1 MTAKRSVMGAI
12 DSFYPRAGMS
22 KVKFRDFF
30 CRGKKKLWD
39 TRVHPV
45 GKDVLVSGF
54 SLILNKRSMTSF
66 SRFPRTILVCTWVLS
81 FGHYSFAADLN
92 RNGKVDP
99 YEDSARPVE
108 ERVED
113 LLGQMTLDEKTCQL
127 ATLYGTGRVLKDR
140 LPTAGWKQEIW
151 KDGIANI
158 DEQLNGVPELGP
170 ASKRNYRTEVEKIN
184 PLVWPPSSHAKALNE
199 IQDWFKTQTR
209 LGIPAD
215 FTNEGIRGL
224 AHFRSTAFP
233 SQQGVGASWN
243 RELVRKIGEV
253 TGKEARAF
261 GYTHVY
267 SPVLD
272 LARDPRWGRV
282 AECYSE
288 DPYLVSEL
296 GLVQAQA
303 LRAAGV
309 ASTGKHFAVYSI
321 PKGGR
326 DGEARTD
333 PHVAPREME
342 TLFLWPWERVIRAS
356 GMQGVMSSYNDYDG
370 VPISGG
376 KEFLTTILRERFGF
390 RGYVVSDSDAVEYL
404 ASKHHV
410 AADYKEACRQ
420 YLEAGG
426 NVRTEF
432 NPPSKFILPVRELVK
447 EGKLS
452 ETVLSDRV
460 RDVLRVKFELG
471 LFDRQPV
478 ADPVQSDE
486 VVHCAA
492 HAEVAKEAARESLVL
507 LKNSRNTLPLAKST
521 KRILVCGPAADEYDT
536 SVGRYGSFGGEIISV
551 LAGVKKLLPES
562 EVTYRLGCEYHDERW
577 PLSEILPEPPT
588 SSAQA
593 LLDEAA
599 KAAQSTDVVIVVLGE
614 SRAMAGESKTRTS
627 LDLPGHQNDLV
638 RVLVKTGKP
647 VVAVL
652 LNGRSL
658 SVNLLE
664 EKASAI
670 LEAWYPGEYG
680 GMAVAEALF
689 GDVNPGGKLPVTF
702 PRSVGQIEFN
712 FPAKPKSQAGMGKK
726 DDPNGA
732 GDCLIEGALYPFG
745 YGLSYTE
752 FTYSGIKVWPAK
764 IQPGQEV
771 KISVEVKNSGKR
783 EGDEV
788 VQLYLRDIVSSVTT
802 YEKVLRGFER
812 LRLKAGEK
820 KTLTFSLGRQD
831 MELIDMQNLR
841 TVEPGEFVVELG
853 SSSTDIRQT
862 DRFQVTP

>member
-1 MTAKRSVMGAI
+1 M
-12 DSFYPRAGMS
+12 SF
-22 KVKFRDFF
+22 
-30 CRGKKKLWD
+30 
-39 TRVHPV
+39 
-45 GKDVLVSGF
+45 
-54 SLILNKRSMTSF
+54 F
-66 SRFPRTILVCTWVLS
+66 SRLFRTILILTLIWGFDRSSL
-81 FGHYSFAADLN
+81 GADLN
-92 RNGKVDP
+92 QNGKVDI
-99 YEDSARPVE
+99 YEDSTRPVE

-113 LLGQMTLDEKTCQL
+113 LLGQMNVEEKTCQL

-170 ASKRNYRTEVEKIN
+170 VSKRNYRTQVEKIN

-199 IQDWFKTQTR
+199 IQEWFKTQTR

-215 FTNEGIRGL
+215 FTNEGLRGL
-224 AHFRSTAFP
+224 AHYRSTAFP

-253 TGKEARAF
+253 TGKEAKAL
-261 GYTHVY
+261 GYTHIY

-288 DPYLVSEL
+288 DPYLVWEL
-296 GLVQAQA
+296 GLVQAKA

-370 VPISGG
+370 VPISGS
-376 KEFLTTILRERFGF
+376 KEFLTTILRQRFGF

-404 ASKHHV
+404 TSKHHV

-432 NPPSKFILPVRELVK
+432 NSPSKFILPVRELVK

-452 ETVLSDRV
+452 QAVLNDRV
-460 RDVLRVKFELG
+460 RDVLRVKYELG
-471 LFDRQPV
+471 LFDEPLV
-478 ADPVQSDE
+478 ADPAASDA

-492 HAEVAKEAARESLVL
+492 HAEVAKQAARESLVL
-507 LKNSRNTLPLAKST
+507 LKNSNGRLPLAKST
-521 KRILVCGPAADEYDT
+521 KKILVCGPAADEYDT
-536 SVGRYGSFGGEIISV
+536 SVGRYGSFGGEVISV
-551 LAGVKKLLPES
+551 LAGVKALLPQA
-562 EVTYRLGCEYHDERW
+562 EVSYQLGCLYQDERW

-588 SSAQA
+588 ESAQA
-593 LLDEAA
+593 LLDEAV
-599 KAAQSTDVVIVVLGE
+599 KAAQSAEVVIVVLGE
-614 SRAMAGESKTRTS
+614 SRAMAGESKSRTS
-627 LDLPGHQNDLV
+627 LDLPGHQNELV

-702 PRSVGQIEFN
+702 PRSVGQIEYN
-712 FPAKPKSQAGMGKK
+712 FPAKPKSQAGMGKE

-745 YGLSYTE
+745 FGLSYTQ
-752 FTYSGIKVWPAK
+752 FAYSGMKV
-764 IQPGQEV
+764 QPQKAQAGQEV
-771 KISVEVKNSGKR
+771 TVSVEIKNSGQR
-783 EGDEV
+783 VGDEV
-788 VQLYLRDIVSSVTT
+788 VQLYLRDLISSVTT

-812 LRLKAGEK
+812 VRLKAGEK
-820 KTLTFSLGRQD
+820 RTLTFSLARQD
-831 MELIDMQNLR
+831 MELIDRQNQR

-862 DRFQVTP
+862 AKFQIAP

>member
-1 MTAKRSVMGAI
+1 MKAARL
-12 DSFYPRAGMS
+12 
-22 KVKFRDFF
+22 FF
-30 CRGKKKLWD
+30 KK
-39 TRVHPV
+39 
-45 GKDVLVSGF
+45 GF
-54 SLILNKRSMTSF
+54 FWLT
-66 SRFPRTILVCTWVLS
+66 VLS
-81 FGHYSFAADLN
+81 VGCLFRLEGADLN

-113 LLGQMTLDEKTCQL
+113 LLGQMTLEEKTCQL

-140 LPTAGWKQEIW
+140 LPTPSWKQEIW

-224 AHFRSTAFP
+224 AHYRSTAFP

-243 RELVRKIGEV
+243 RELVKKVGEV
-253 TGKEARAF
+253 TGKEARAL

-342 TLFLWPWERVIRAS
+342 TLYLWPWERVIRAS

-370 VPISGG
+370 VPISGS
-376 KEFLTTILRERFGF
+376 KEFLTTILRQRFGF

-432 NPPSKFILPVRELVK
+432 NSPSKFILPVRDLVK

-452 ETVLSDRV
+452 ETVLNDRV

-471 LFDRQPV
+471 LFDRPPV
-478 ADPVQSDE
+478 TDPALSDA
-486 VVHCAA
+486 VVHCKA
-492 HAEVAKEAARESLVL
+492 HAEVAKDAARQSLVL
-507 LKNSRNTLPLAKST
+507 LKNSKNTLPLAKSL

-536 SVGRYGSFGGEIISV
+536 SVGRYGSFGGEVISV
-551 LAGVKKLLPES
+551 LAGVKKIHPEA
-562 EVTYRLGCEYHDERW
+562 EVVYRLGCEYQDERW
-577 PLSEILPEPPT
+577 PLSEILPEPPS
-588 SSAQA
+588 SSAEA
-593 LLDEAA
+593 LLNEAI
-599 KAAQSTDVVIVVLGE
+599 KAAQSVDVVIVVLGE

-627 LDLPGHQNDLV
+627 LDLPGHQNELV
-638 RVLVKTGKP
+638 RVLVKSGKP

-712 FPAKPKSQAGMGKK
+712 FPAKPKSQAGMGRK

-745 YGLSYTE
+745 YGLSYTQ
-752 FTYSGIKVWPAK
+752 FTYSGVRLKPTK
-764 IQPGQEV
+764 IQAGEEV
-771 KISVEVKNSGKR
+771 VVSIEVKNSGKR

-788 VQLYLRDIVSSVTT
+788 VQLYLKDVLASVIP

-812 LRLKAGEK
+812 VRLKPGEK

-831 MELIDMQNLR
+831 MELIDIHNLK

-853 SSSTDIRQT
+853 SSSTDIRQSAQ
-862 DRFQVTP
+862 FQVVP

>member
-1 MTAKRSVMGAI
+1 MKAAKLFFKKGFFWLSVLCVGCL
-12 DSFYPRAGMS
+12 
-22 KVKFRDFF
+22 FRVE
-30 CRGKKKLWD
+30 G
-39 TRVHPV
+39 
-45 GKDVLVSGF
+45 
-54 SLILNKRSMTSF
+54 
-66 SRFPRTILVCTWVLS
+66 
-81 FGHYSFAADLN
+81 ADLN

-113 LLGQMTLDEKTCQL
+113 LLGQMTLEEKTCQL

-140 LPTAGWKQEIW
+140 LPTPSWKQEIW

-170 ASKRNYRTEVEKIN
+170 ASKRNYRTEVEKMN

-224 AHFRSTAFP
+224 AHYRSTAFP

-253 TGKEARAF
+253 TGKEARAL

-303 LRAAGV
+303 LRTTGV

-342 TLFLWPWERVIRAS
+342 TLYLWPWERVIRAS

-370 VPISGG
+370 VPISGS
-376 KEFLTTILRERFGF
+376 KEFLTTILRQRFGF

-432 NPPSKFILPVRELVK
+432 NSPSKFILPVRELVK

-452 ETVLSDRV
+452 ETVLNDRV

-471 LFDRQPV
+471 LFDRPPV
-478 ADPVQSDE
+478 ADPAQSDA
-486 VVHCAA
+486 VVHCQA
-492 HAEVAKEAARESLVL
+492 HVEVAKEAARQSLVL
-507 LKNSRNTLPLAKST
+507 LKNSKDTLPLAKSL

-536 SVGRYGSFGGEIISV
+536 SVGRYGSFGGEVISV
-551 LAGVKKLLPES
+551 LAGVKKILPKA
-562 EVTYRLGCEYHDERW
+562 EVVYRLGCEYQDERW
-577 PLSEILPEPPT
+577 PLSEILPEPPS

-593 LLDEAA
+593 LLDEAI
-599 KAAQSTDVVIVVLGE
+599 KAAQSVDVVIVVLGE

-647 VVAVL
+647 VVVVL

-689 GDVNPGGKLPVTF
+689 GDLNPGGKLPVTF

-712 FPAKPKSQAGMGKK
+712 FPAKPKSQAGMGEK
-726 DDPNGA
+726 DDPNGS
-732 GDCLIEGALYPFG
+732 GECLIEGALYPFG
-745 YGLSYTE
+745 YGLSYTQ
-752 FTYSGIKVWPAK
+752 FTFSGVRLKPTK
-764 IQPGQEV
+764 IQAGQEV
-771 KISVEVKNSGKR
+771 MVSVEVRNSGKR

-788 VQLYLRDIVSSVTT
+788 VQLYLKDLLSSVTT

-812 LRLKAGEK
+812 VRLKAGEK

-831 MELIDMQNLR
+831 MELIDIHNLR

-853 SSSTDIRQT
+853 SSSTDIRQSAQ
-862 DRFQVTP
+862 FQVVP

>member
-1 MTAKRSVMGAI
+1 M
-12 DSFYPRAGMS
+12 SF
-22 KVKFRDFF
+22 
-30 CRGKKKLWD
+30 
-39 TRVHPV
+39 
-45 GKDVLVSGF
+45 
-54 SLILNKRSMTSF
+54 F
-66 SRFPRTILVCTWVLS
+66 SRLFRTILILTLIWGFDRSSL
-81 FGHYSFAADLN
+81 GADLN
-92 RNGKVDP
+92 QNGKVDI
-99 YEDSARPVE
+99 YEDATRPVE

-113 LLGQMTLDEKTCQL
+113 LLGQMNMEEKTCQL

-151 KDGIANI
+151 RDGIANI

-170 ASKRNYRTEVEKIN
+170 VSKRNYRTQVEKIN

-199 IQDWFKTQTR
+199 IQEWFKTQTR

-224 AHFRSTAFP
+224 AHYRSTAFP

-253 TGKEARAF
+253 TGKEAKAL
-261 GYTHVY
+261 GYTHIY

-288 DPYLVSEL
+288 DPYLVWEL
-296 GLVQAQA
+296 GLVQAKS

-370 VPISGG
+370 VPISGS
-376 KEFLTTILRERFGF
+376 KEFLTTILRQRFGF

-404 ASKHHV
+404 TSKHHV

-432 NPPSKFILPVRELVK
+432 NSPSKFILPVRELVK

-452 ETVLSDRV
+452 QAVLNDRV

-471 LFDRQPV
+471 LFDRPPV
-478 ADPVQSDE
+478 TDPAASDA

-492 HAEVAKEAARESLVL
+492 HAEVAKQAARESLVL
-507 LKNSRNTLPLAKST
+507 LKNSNGRLPLAKST
-521 KRILVCGPAADEYDT
+521 KKILVCGPAADEYDT
-536 SVGRYGSFGGEIISV
+536 SVGRYGSFGGEVISV
-551 LAGVKKLLPES
+551 LAGVRKLLPEA
-562 EVTYRLGCEYHDERW
+562 EVTYRLGCEYQDERW

-588 SSAQA
+588 ESAQA
-593 LLDEAA
+593 LLQDAV
-599 KAAQSTDVVIVVLGE
+599 KAAQSVEVVIVVLGE
-614 SRAMAGESKTRTS
+614 SRAMAGESKSRTS
-627 LDLPGHQNDLV
+627 LDLPGHQNELV

-712 FPAKPKSQAGMGKK
+712 FPAKPKSQAGMGKE

-745 YGLSYTE
+745 FGLSYTQ
-752 FTYSGIKVWPAK
+752 FTYSGMKV
-764 IQPGQEV
+764 QPQKAQAGQEV
-771 KISVEVKNSGKR
+771 TVSVEIKNSGQR

-788 VQLYLRDIVSSVTT
+788 VQLYLRDLISSVTM

-812 LRLKAGEK
+812 VRLKAGEK
-820 KTLTFSLGRQD
+820 RTLTFSLARQD
-831 MELIDMQNLR
+831 MELIDRQNQR

-853 SSSTDIRQT
+853 SSSADIRQT
-862 DRFQVTP
+862 AKFQIAP

>member
-1 MTAKRSVMGAI
+1 MKAAKL
-12 DSFYPRAGMS
+12 
-22 KVKFRDFF
+22 FF
-30 CRGKKKLWD
+30 KK
-39 TRVHPV
+39 
-45 GKDVLVSGF
+45 GF
-54 SLILNKRSMTSF
+54 FWLT
-66 SRFPRTILVCTWVLS
+66 VLS
-81 FGHYSFAADLN
+81 VGCHFRLEGADLN

-99 YEDSARPVE
+99 YEDPARLLE
-108 ERVED
+108 DRVED
-113 LLGQMTLDEKTCQL
+113 LLGQMTLEEKTCQL

-140 LPTAGWKQEIW
+140 LPTPSWKQEIW

-170 ASKRNYRTEVEKIN
+170 ASKRNYRTEVEKMN

-224 AHFRSTAFP
+224 AHYRSTAFP

-243 RELVRKIGEV
+243 RELVKKVGEV
-253 TGKEARAF
+253 TGKEARAL

-303 LRAAGV
+303 LRATGV

-342 TLFLWPWERVIRAS
+342 MLYLWPWERVIRAS

-370 VPISGG
+370 VPISGS
-376 KEFLTTILRERFGF
+376 KEFLTTILRQRFGF

-432 NPPSKFILPVRELVK
+432 NSPSKFILPVRELVK

-452 ETVLSDRV
+452 ETVLNNRV

-471 LFDRQPV
+471 LFDRPPV
-478 ADPVQSDE
+478 TDPAQSDAI
-486 VVHCAA
+486 VHCQA
-492 HAEVAKEAARESLVL
+492 HAEVAKEAARQSLVL
-507 LKNSRNTLPLAKST
+507 LKNSKGTLPLAKSL

-536 SVGRYGSFGGEIISV
+536 SVGRYGSFGGEVISV
-551 LAGVKKLLPES
+551 LAGVKKILPDA
-562 EVTYRLGCEYHDERW
+562 EVVYRLGCEYQDERW
-577 PLSEILPEPPT
+577 PLSEILPEPPS

-593 LLDEAA
+593 LLDEAI
-599 KAAQSTDVVIVVLGE
+599 KAAQSVDVVIVVLGE

-627 LDLPGHQNDLV
+627 LDLPGHQNELV
-638 RVLVKTGKP
+638 RVLVKSGKP

-745 YGLSYTE
+745 YGLSYTQ
-752 FTYSGIKVWPAK
+752 FTYSSVKVQPAK
-764 IQPGQEV
+764 IQAGEEV
-771 KISVEVKNSGKR
+771 VVSVEVKNGGNR

-788 VQLYLRDIVSSVTT
+788 VQLYLKDVLASVIP

-812 LRLKAGEK
+812 VRLKPGEK

-831 MELIDMQNLR
+831 MELIDIHNLK

-853 SSSTDIRQT
+853 SSSTDIRQSAQ
-862 DRFQVTP
+862 FQVVP

>member
-1 MTAKRSVMGAI
+1 MKAARLFFKKGFFWLTVLCVG
-12 DSFYPRAGMS
+12 FLFRAEG
-22 KVKFRDFF
+22 
-30 CRGKKKLWD
+30 
-39 TRVHPV
+39 
-45 GKDVLVSGF
+45 
-54 SLILNKRSMTSF
+54 
-66 SRFPRTILVCTWVLS
+66 
-81 FGHYSFAADLN
+81 ADLN

-99 YEDSARPVE
+99 YEDSARSVE
-108 ERVED
+108 DRVED
-113 LLGQMTLDEKTCQL
+113 LLGQMTLEEKTCQL

-140 LPTAGWKQEIW
+140 LPTPSWKQEIW

-170 ASKRNYRTEVEKIN
+170 ASKRNYRTEVEKMN

-224 AHFRSTAFP
+224 AHYRSTAFP

-253 TGKEARAF
+253 TGKEARAL

-288 DPYLVSEL
+288 DPYLVWEL
-296 GLVQAQA
+296 GLVQAKA
-303 LRAAGV
+303 LRTAGV

-342 TLFLWPWERVIRAS
+342 TLYLWPWERVIRAS

-370 VPISGG
+370 VPISGS
-376 KEFLTTILRERFGF
+376 KEFLTTILRQRFGF
-390 RGYVVSDSDAVEYL
+390 SGYVVSDSDAVEYL

-432 NPPSKFILPVRELVK
+432 NSPSKFILPVRKLVK

-452 ETVLSDRV
+452 ETVLNNRV

-471 LFDRQPV
+471 LFDRPPV
-478 ADPVQSDE
+478 TDPAQSDAI
-486 VVHCAA
+486 VHCAA
-492 HAEVAKEAARESLVL
+492 HTEVAKDAARQSLVL
-507 LKNSRNTLPLAKST
+507 LKNSKNTLPLAKSL

-536 SVGRYGSFGGEIISV
+536 SVGRYGSFGGEVISV
-551 LAGVKKLLPES
+551 LAGVKKIHPEA
-562 EVTYRLGCEYHDERW
+562 EVVYRLGCEYQDERW
-577 PLSEILPEPPT
+577 PLSEILPEPPS
-588 SSAQA
+588 SSAEA
-593 LLDEAA
+593 LLNEAI
-599 KAAQSTDVVIVVLGE
+599 KAAQRVDVVIVVLGE

-627 LDLPGHQNDLV
+627 LDLPGHQNELV
-638 RVLVKTGKP
+638 RVLVKSGKP

-664 EKASAI
+664 EKATAI

-712 FPAKPKSQAGMGKK
+712 FPAKPKSQAGMGEK
-726 DDPNGA
+726 DDPNGS

-745 YGLSYTE
+745 YGLSYTQ
-752 FTYSGIKVWPAK
+752 FTYSSVKVQPTK
-764 IQPGQEV
+764 IQAGQEV
-771 KISVEVKNSGKR
+771 MVSVEVKNSGKR

-788 VQLYLRDIVSSVTT
+788 VQLYLKDLLSSVTT

-812 LRLKAGEK
+812 VRLKPGEK

-831 MELIDMQNLR
+831 MELIDRQNQR

-853 SSSTDIRQT
+853 SSSTDIRQSAK
-862 DRFQVTP
+862 FQIAP

>member
-1 MTAKRSVMGAI
+1 
-12 DSFYPRAGMS
+12 
-22 KVKFRDFF
+22 
-30 CRGKKKLWD
+30 
-39 TRVHPV
+39 VHQL
-45 GKDVLVSGF
+45 GQDVLVSGF
-54 SLILNKRSMTSF
+54 SPILSDRFMSFF
-66 SRFPRTILVCTWVLS
+66 SRLFRTILILTLIWGFDRSSL
-81 FGHYSFAADLN
+81 GADLN
-92 RNGKVDP
+92 QNGKVDI
-99 YEDSARPVE
+99 YEDSTRPVE

-113 LLGQMTLDEKTCQL
+113 LLGQMTLEEKTCQL

-170 ASKRNYRTEVEKIN
+170 VSKRNYRTQVEKIN

-199 IQDWFKTQTR
+199 IQEWFKTQTR

-215 FTNEGIRGL
+215 FTNEGIRGC
-224 AHFRSTAFP
+224 AHYRCTAFP

-253 TGKEARAF
+253 TGKEAKAL
-261 GYTHVY
+261 GYTHIY

-288 DPYLVSEL
+288 DPYLVWEL
-296 GLVQAQA
+296 GLVQAKA

-370 VPISGG
+370 VPISGS
-376 KEFLTTILRERFGF
+376 KEFLTTILRQRFGF

-404 ASKHHV
+404 TSKHHV

-432 NPPSKFILPVRELVK
+432 NSPSKFILPVRELVK

-452 ETVLSDRV
+452 QAVLNDRV

-471 LFDRQPV
+471 LFDGPLV
-478 ADPVQSDE
+478 ADPAASDA

-492 HAEVAKEAARESLVL
+492 HAEVAKQAARESLVL
-507 LKNSRNTLPLAKST
+507 LKNSNGRLPLAKST
-521 KRILVCGPAADEYDT
+521 KKILVCGPAADEYDT
-536 SVGRYGSFGGEIISV
+536 SVGRYGSFGGEVISV
-551 LAGVKKLLPES
+551 LAGVRKLLPEA
-562 EVTYRLGCEYHDERW
+562 EVPYRLGCEYQDERW

-588 SSAQA
+588 ESAQA
-593 LLDEAA
+593 LLQDAV
-599 KAAQSTDVVIVVLGE
+599 KAAQSVEVVIVVLGE
-614 SRAMAGESKTRTS
+614 SRAMAGESKSRTS
-627 LDLPGHQNDLV
+627 LDLPGHQNELV

-702 PRSVGQIEFN
+702 PRSVGQIEYN
-712 FPAKPKSQAGMGKK
+712 FPAKPKSQAGMGKE

-745 YGLSYTE
+745 FGLSYTQ
-752 FTYSGIKVWPAK
+752 FTYSGMKV
-764 IQPGQEV
+764 QPQKAQAGQEV
-771 KISVEVKNSGKR
+771 TVSVEIKNSGQR

-788 VQLYLRDIVSSVTT
+788 VQLYLRDLISSVTT

-812 LRLKAGEK
+812 VRLKAGEK
-820 KTLTFSLGRQD
+820 KTLTFSLARQD
-831 MELIDMQNLR
+831 MELIDRQNQR

-853 SSSTDIRQT
+853 SSSADIRQT
-862 DRFQVTP
+862 AKFQIAP

>member
-1 MTAKRSVMGAI
+1 MKAAKLFFKKGFFWLSVLCVGCL
-12 DSFYPRAGMS
+12 
-22 KVKFRDFF
+22 FRVE
-30 CRGKKKLWD
+30 G
-39 TRVHPV
+39 
-45 GKDVLVSGF
+45 
-54 SLILNKRSMTSF
+54 
-66 SRFPRTILVCTWVLS
+66 
-81 FGHYSFAADLN
+81 ADLN

-113 LLGQMTLDEKTCQL
+113 LLGQMTLEEKTCQL

-140 LPTAGWKQEIW
+140 LPTPSWKQEIW

-170 ASKRNYRTEVEKIN
+170 ASKRNYRTEVEKMN

-224 AHFRSTAFP
+224 AHYRSTAFP

-253 TGKEARAF
+253 TGKEARAL

-342 TLFLWPWERVIRAS
+342 TLYLWPWERVIRAS

-370 VPISGG
+370 VPISGS
-376 KEFLTTILRERFGF
+376 KEFLTTILRQRFGF

-432 NPPSKFILPVRELVK
+432 NSPSKFILPVRELVK

-452 ETVLSDRV
+452 ETVLNDRV

-471 LFDRQPV
+471 LFDRPPV
-478 ADPVQSDE
+478 ADPAQSDA
-486 VVHCAA
+486 VVHCQA
-492 HAEVAKEAARESLVL
+492 HVEVAKEAARQSLVL
-507 LKNSRNTLPLAKST
+507 LKNSKDTLPLAKSL

-536 SVGRYGSFGGEIISV
+536 SVGRYGSFGGEVISV
-551 LAGVKKLLPES
+551 LAGVKKILPKA
-562 EVTYRLGCEYHDERW
+562 EVVYRLGCEYQDERW
-577 PLSEILPEPPT
+577 PLSEILPEPPS

-593 LLDEAA
+593 LLDEAI
-599 KAAQSTDVVIVVLGE
+599 KAAQSVDVVIVVLGE

-627 LDLPGHQNDLV
+627 LDLPGHQNELV

-647 VVAVL
+647 VVALL

-712 FPAKPKSQAGMGKK
+712 FPAKPKSQAGMGEK
-726 DDPNGA
+726 DDPNGS

-745 YGLSYTE
+745 YGLSYTQ
-752 FTYSGIKVWPAK
+752 FTFSGFRLKPTK
-764 IQPGQEV
+764 IRAGQEV
-771 KISVEVKNSGKR
+771 MVSVDVRNSGKR

-788 VQLYLRDIVSSVTT
+788 VQLYLKDLLSSVTT

-812 LRLKAGEK
+812 VRLKAGEK

-831 MELIDMQNLR
+831 MELIDIHNLR

-853 SSSTDIRQT
+853 SSSTDIRQSA
-862 DRFQVTP
+862 RFQVVP